1 MKGHHKP
8 KSYSQFPDPMAPASV
23 KASHDYGV
31 SYAKSIEAQWGG
43 LDDFSTGFGKRLVE
57 FERNRDY
64 ANGTQDTSIYKQ
76 ILNSMDTQA
85 GDGTL
90 LNLDWSP
97 VPIVPKFVRIVVNK
111 ILSRSFSPNVEA
123 IDPVSKDDKEKK
135 KVLAKFALEEKE
147 VIDEARELGLKTR
160 ANTEGL
166 PENSEEAEIF
176 LADSIKTSSEIA
188 AQLAT
193 RLTLEWNDF
202 DDNIFR
208 RSVEDL
214 VVNGMAVVKRSND
227 PSYGIKTEYVDPAQ
241 FIHSSTED
249 PNLSDIVY
257 AGHVKR
263 VSIQELKRMAG
274 TDIPEEQYQKIAKS
288 VMNRSYN
295 NAAQFNQTV
304 YDRSRGSHSYG
315 YDEYLVDVLDFEF
328 IGVDDMIYEEK
339 TSQFGNIGFYYKGE
353 SYKLPSDSV
362 YDREIHSM
370 PNMCVYGGSYVIGSQ
385 LLFDYGMKRDIPKNM
400 HDLTRARLS
409 YSVVAT
415 NFRRQMPKSMVS
427 SVIGFADQLQLTHL
441 KIQQAIAKAKPDGLI
456 VDIEGLENV
465 QLGAGGELQPL
476 DIQDIYEQTG
486 VFYYRSKNPEGGFQ
500 NPPVRPLD
508 NSIRNI
514 NELIGLYNHYL
525 RMIRDV
531 TGVNEVLDGSS
542 PKSDA
547 LVGVRQQQMAA
558 GNNAINDITNASSV
572 LYKRVCEDVV
582 KCLQV
587 LPVDSVIYLAYARA
601 IGSTS
606 MEILSSFATLP
617 MHNYGVIV
625 EREMSEDS
633 KLLLEQNIQQ
643 SLAQKE
649 IDLEDAMAIR
659 RLKDLDQA
667 EKLLIIRRK
676 RRISML
682 QQQQQQNMQL
692 QSQVNMQAQQQA
704 AQLRAQEIQLKAQA
718 DLQSIQ
724 AQGQIDMQLLQM
736 RQQLDGQVQMAKL
749 QASSQLSMADK
760 NFRMQLEQE
769 KDDRKDSRVDKQA
782 VAQSKLISQRKGVR
796 PELND
801 VETRD
806 IVKEL
811 MQR

>member
-1 MKGHHKP
+1 MKGHKP

-23 KASHDYGV
+23 KASEDYGIA
-31 SYAKSIEAQWGG
+31 YAKSIEAQWGG
-43 LDDFSTGFGKRLVE
+43 LDDFSHGFGKRLVE
-57 FERNRDY
+57 FNRNRDY

-111 ILSRSFSPNVEA
+111 ILSRKFRPNVEA
-123 IDPVSKDDKEKK
+123 IDPMSKDEKEKK
-135 KVLAKFALEEKE
+135 KILAKFAIEERE
-147 VIDEARELGLKTR
+147 VIEEAKSLGL
-160 ANTEGL
+160 NTAAVPEGL
-166 PENSEEAEIF
+166 PDNSEEAEIY
-176 LADSIKTSSEIA
+176 LADSIKTSAEVA

-193 RLTLEWNDF
+193 KLTLDWNDF
-202 DDNIFR
+202 DDVVFR
-208 RSVEDL
+208 RAVEDL

-227 PSYGIKTEYVDPAQ
+227 PTYGIKTEYVDPAQ

-249 PNLSDIVY
+249 PNFSDIVY

-263 VSIQELKRMAG
+263 MSIQELKRVAG
-274 TDIPEEQYQKIAKS
+274 TDIPEEQYKKIAKA
-288 VMNRSYN
+288 VMNRTYN

-304 YDRSRGSHSYG
+304 YDRTRGTHVYG

-328 IGVDDMIYEEK
+328 LGVDDMIYEEK
-339 TSQFGNIGFYYKGE
+339 TSQFGNVGFYYKGE
-353 SYKLPSDSV
+353 SYKLPNDSV
-362 YDREIHSM
+362 YDRKIHTM
-370 PNMCVYGGSYVIGSQ
+370 PNMCVYGGSYVIGSG
-385 LLFDYGMKRDIPKNM
+385 LLFGYGMKRDILRTCTTDSRSSFVQRSR
-400 HDLTRARLS
+400 HEL
-409 YSVVAT
+409 
-415 NFRRQMPKSMVS
+415 RRQMPKSMVS

-508 NSIRNI
+508 NTIRNI

-531 TGVNEVLDGSS
+531 TGVNEVLDGST
-542 PKSDA
+542 PKADA

-558 GNNAINDITNASSV
+558 GNNAINDITNGASV
-572 LYKRVCEDVV
+572 LYKRVCDDVV

-587 LPVDSVIYLAYARA
+587 LPPDSIIYEAYERA
-601 IGSTS
+601 IGTTS
-606 MEILSSFATLP
+606 MEVLSSFASLP
-617 MHNYGVIV
+617 LHNYGVIV
-625 EREMSEDS
+625 EREMSDEA

-643 SLAQKE
+643 SLAQRE

-667 EKLLIIRRK
+667 ERLLIIRRK
-676 RRISML
+676 RRIAAL
-682 QQQQQQNMQL
+682 QQQQQQQMQM
-692 QSQVNMQAQQQA
+692 QAQVNMQSQQAA
-704 AQLRAQEIQLKAQA
+704 AQLRMQEVQMKGQIDMQK
-718 DLQSIQ
+718 IQ
-724 AQGQIDMQLLQM
+724 AQGQIELQILQA
-736 RQQLDGQVQMAKL
+736 RQQMEGQVQMAKMQMNAQT
-749 QASSQLSMADK
+749 QAADK
-760 NFRMQLEQE
+760 QFRMDLERS
-769 KDDRKDSRVDKQA
+769 KDDRKDSRVEKQA
-782 VAQSKLISQRKGVR
+782 VAQSKLSLSVR
-796 PELND
+796 VRALSLRTKKTGTSSKN
-801 VETRD
+801 
-806 IVKEL
+806 
-811 MQR
+811 

>member
-1 MKGHHKP
+1 MKGQYKP

-23 KASHDYGV
+23 KASENYGIQ
-31 SYAKSIEAQWGG
+31 YAKSIEAQWGG

-57 FERNRDY
+57 FNRNRDY

-76 ILNSMDTQA
+76 ILSSMDTQG

-111 ILSRSFSPNVEA
+111 ILSRKFNPNVEA
-123 IDPVSKDDKEKK
+123 IDPLSKDEKEQKK
-135 KVLAKFALEEKE
+135 ILAKLAIEEKE
-147 VIDEARELGLKTR
+147 VIEEAKELGLDARVSTD
-160 ANTEGL
+160 GL
-166 PENSEEAEIF
+166 PENAEEAEIY
-176 LADSIKTSSEIA
+176 LSDSIKTSSEIA

-193 RLTLEWNDF
+193 RLTLDWNDF
-202 DDNIFR
+202 DENIFR

-214 VVNGMAVVKRSND
+214 VVNGMAVVKRTND
-227 PSYGIKTEYVDPAQ
+227 PGYGIRTDYVDPAQ

-249 PNLSDIVY
+249 PNFSDIVY

-263 VSIQELKRMAG
+263 ISIQELKRIAG
-274 TDIPEEQYQKIAKS
+274 TDIPEDQYKKIAKS

-304 YDRSRGSHSYG
+304 YDRSRGTHVYG
-315 YDEYLVDVLDFEF
+315 YDEYLIDVLDFEF

-339 TSQFGNIGFYYKGE
+339 ESQFGNVGFYYKGDI
-353 SYKLPSDSV
+353 YKLPSDSV
-362 YDREIHSM
+362 YDRKIHSM
-370 PNMCVYGGSYVIGSQ
+370 PNMCVYGGSYVIGSE

-415 NFRRQMPKSMVS
+415 NFRRAMPKSMVS

-508 NSIRNI
+508 NTIRNI

-542 PKSDA
+542 PQSDA
-547 LVGVRQQQMAA
+547 LVGVRQQQLAA

-572 LYKRVCEDVV
+572 IYRRVCEDIV
-582 KCLQV
+582 KCIQV
-587 LPVDSVIYLAYARA
+587 LPTESIIYQAYERA
-601 IGSTS
+601 IGRTS
-606 MEILSSFATLP
+606 MEIVSSFATLP
-617 MHNYGVIV
+617 MYNYGIIV
-625 EREMSEDS
+625 DREMSDED
-633 KLLLEQNIQQ
+633 KILLEQNIQQ
-643 SLAQKE
+643 SLAQRE

-667 EKLLIIRRK
+667 ERLLIIRRK
-676 RRISML
+676 RRIAML
-682 QQQQQQNMQL
+682 QQQQQQNMQ
-692 QSQVNMQAQQQA
+692 MQAQLNQQSQQA
-704 AQLRAQEIQLKAQA
+704 AAQMRMQEIQLKAQA
-718 DLQSIQ
+718 DMQRIQ
-724 AQGQIDMQLLQM
+724 TQGQIEMQILQM
-736 RQQLDGQVQMAKL
+736 KQSVESQLAMAKI
-749 QASSQLSMADK
+749 QMGGQQSAQDK
-760 NFRMQLEQE
+760 RFRMDLESQ

-782 VAQSKLISQRKGVR
+782 EAQSKLISQRKGDR
-796 PELND
+796 AELD
-801 VETRD
+801 STEQRD
-806 IVKEL
+806 IIKEL

>member
-1 MKGHHKP
+1 MKGRQKP
-8 KSYSQFPDPMAPASV
+8 KSYAQFPDPMAPASV
-23 KASHDYGV
+23 KASQAYGI

-57 FERNRDY
+57 FQRNRDY
-64 ANGTQDTSIYKQ
+64 AYGTQDTSIYKQ
-76 ILNSMDTQA
+76 ILNSMDTQG

-97 VPIVPKFVRIVVNK
+97 VPVIPKFVRIVVNK
-111 ILSRSFSPNVEA
+111 ILSRKFNPNVEA
-123 IDPVSKDDKEKK
+123 IDPMSRDEKEHK
-135 KVLAKFALEEKE
+135 KVLAKLAIEEKE
-147 VIDEARELGLKTR
+147 LIEEAKSLGLDTHV
-160 ANTEGL
+160 ATDGL
-166 PENSEEAEIF
+166 PDNSEEAEIY
-176 LADSIKTSSEIA
+176 LADSIKTSSEVA

-193 RLTLEWNDF
+193 RLTLDWNDF
-202 DDNIFR
+202 DENIFR
-208 RSVEDL
+208 RAVEDL

-227 PSYGIKTEYVDPAQ
+227 PTYGIKAEYVDPAQ

-249 PNLSDIVY
+249 PNFSDVVY

-263 VSIQELKRMAG
+263 VSIQDLKRMAG
-274 TDIPEEQYQKIAKS
+274 TDIPEEEYQKIAKS

-295 NAAQFNQTV
+295 NASQFNQTV
-304 YDRSRGSHSYG
+304 YDRSRGAHVYG

-328 IGVDDMIYEEK
+328 LGVDDMIYEEK
-339 TSQFGNIGFYYKGE
+339 ESKFGNVGFYHKGE
-353 SYKLPSDSV
+353 DYKLPSDSV
-362 YDREIHSM
+362 YDRKIHTM

-385 LLFDYGMKRDIPKNM
+385 LLFDYGMKRDVPKNM

-508 NSIRNI
+508 NTIRNI

-547 LVGVRQQQMAA
+547 LVGVRQQQLAA
-558 GNNAINDITNASSV
+558 GNNAINDITNAASV
-572 LYKRVCEDVV
+572 IYRRVCEDIV
-582 KCLQV
+582 KCVQV
-587 LPVDSVIYLAYARA
+587 LPVDSIIYQAYERA
-601 IGSTS
+601 IGKTS
-606 MEILSSFATLP
+606 MEILSSFAQLP
-617 MHNYGVIV
+617 LYNYGVLV
-625 EREMSEDS
+625 DREMSDED

-643 SLAQKE
+643 SLAQRE
-649 IDLEDAMAIR
+649 IDLEDAMAVR

-667 EKLLIIRRK
+667 ERLLIVRRK
-676 RRISML
+676 RRINML
-682 QQQQQQNMQL
+682 QQQQQQNMQMQNQL
-692 QSQVNMQAQQQA
+692 NMQSQQA
-704 AQLRAQEIQLKAQA
+704 AAQMRMQEIQMKLRPTCRRFRPKVRLRCSCCRCVSRWSRRCRWPACRCRVRCLSVTSSSA
-718 DLQSIQ
+718 WSWRTPRTIARTLGLRSRP
-724 AQGQIDMQLLQM
+724 LLSP
-736 RQQLDGQVQMAKL
+736 
-749 QASSQLSMADK
+749 SSSLSVRAHA
-760 NFRMQLEQE
+760 LS
-769 KDDRKDSRVDKQA
+769 SR
-782 VAQSKLISQRKGVR
+782 
-796 PELND
+796 
-801 VETRD
+801 T
-806 IVKEL
+806 
-811 MQR
+811 

>member
-1 MKGHHKP
+1 MKGHKP

-23 KASHDYGV
+23 KASESYGIA
-31 SYAKSIEAQWGG
+31 YAKSIEAQWGG
-43 LDDFSTGFGKRLVE
+43 LDDFSHGFGKRLVE
-57 FERNRDY
+57 FNRNRDY

-76 ILNSMDTQA
+76 ILNSMDTQT

-90 LNLDWSP
+90 LNLEFTP
-97 VPIVPKFVRIVVNK
+97 VPILPKFVRIVVNK
-111 ILSRSFSPNVEA
+111 ILSRKFRPNVEA
-123 IDPVSKDDKEKK
+123 IDPMSKDEKEKK
-135 KVLAKFALEEKE
+135 KILAKFAIEEKE
-147 VIDEARELGLKTR
+147 VIEEAKSLGL
-160 ANTEGL
+160 NTTAVPDGL
-166 PENSEEAEIF
+166 PDNSEEAEIY
-176 LADSIKTSSEIA
+176 LADSIKTSAEGA

-193 RLTLEWNDF
+193 KLTLDWNDF
-202 DDNIFR
+202 DDVVFR
-208 RSVEDL
+208 RAVEDL

-227 PSYGIKTEYVDPAQ
+227 PTYGIKTEYVDPAQ

-249 PNLSDIVY
+249 PSFSDIVY

-263 VSIQELKRMAG
+263 MSIQELKRVAG
-274 TDIPEEQYQKIAKS
+274 TDIPEEEYKKIAKA
-288 VMNRSYN
+288 VMNRTYN

-304 YDRSRGSHSYG
+304 YDRTRGTHAYG

-328 IGVDDMIYEEK
+328 LGVDDMIYEEK

-362 YDREIHSM
+362 YDRKIHTM
-370 PNMCVYGGSYVIGSQ
+370 PNMCVYGGSYVIGSG
-385 LLFDYGMKRDIPKNM
+385 LLFGYGMKRDIPKNM

-508 NSIRNI
+508 NTIRNI

-542 PKSDA
+542 PKGDA
-547 LVGVRQQQMAA
+547 LVGVRQQQLAA
-558 GNNAINDITNASSV
+558 GNNAINDITNGASV
-572 LYKRVCEDVV
+572 LYKRVCDDVV

-587 LPVDSVIYLAYARA
+587 LPPDSIIYEAYERA
-601 IGSTS
+601 IGTSS
-606 MEILSSFATLP
+606 MEIRH
-617 MHNYGVIV
+617 HNYGVIV
-625 EREMSEDS
+625 EREMPEEA

-643 SLAQKE
+643 SLAQRE

-667 EKLLIIRRK
+667 ERLLIIRRK
-676 RRISML
+676 RRIAAL
-682 QQQQQQNMQL
+682 QQQQQQQMQM
-692 QSQVNMQAQQQA
+692 QAQVNMQSQQAA
-704 AQLRAQEIQLKAQA
+704 AQLRMQEVQMKGQIDMQK
-718 DLQSIQ
+718 IQ
-724 AQGQIDMQLLQM
+724 AQGQVELQVLQA
-736 RQQLDGQVQMAKL
+736 RQQIEGQVQMAKMQMNAQA
-749 QASSQLSMADK
+749 QASDK
-760 NFRMQLEQE
+760 QFRMDLEKS
-769 KDDRKDSRVDKQA
+769 KDDRKDSRVEKQA
-782 VAQSKLISQRKGVR
+782 VAQSKLISQRKGTR
-796 PELND
+796 PELEDQENRD
-801 VETRD
+801 V
-806 IVKEL
+806 IQEL
-811 MQR
+811 MRR

>member
-8 KSYSQFPDPMAPASV
+8 KSYAQFPDPMAPASV
-23 KASHDYGV
+23 KASEDYGI

-57 FERNRDY
+57 FQRNRDY
-64 ANGTQDTSIYKQ
+64 ANGTQDTAVYKQ
-76 ILNSMDTQA
+76 ILNSMDTQG

-97 VPIVPKFVRIVVNK
+97 VPIIPKFVRIVVNK
-111 ILSRSFSPNVEA
+111 ILSRKFRPNVEA
-123 IDPVSKDDKEKK
+123 IDPMSKDEKEKK
-135 KVLAKFALEEKE
+135 KVLAKFAIEERE
-147 VIDEARELGLKTR
+147 VIEEAKALGLKT
-160 ANTEGL
+160 ASVPEGL
-166 PENSEEAEIF
+166 PNNSEEAEIY
-176 LADSIKTSSEIA
+176 LADSIKTSAEVA

-193 RLTLEWNDF
+193 KLTLDWNDF
-202 DDNIFR
+202 DDNVFR
-208 RSVEDL
+208 RAVEDL

-249 PNLSDIVY
+249 PNFSDIVY

-263 VSIQELKRMAG
+263 VSIQDLKRMAG
-274 TDIPEEQYQKIAKS
+274 TDIPEEEYQKIAKS

-295 NAAQFNQTV
+295 NASQFNQTV
-304 YDRSRGSHSYG
+304 YDRSRGAHVYG

-328 IGVDDMIYEEK
+328 LGVDDMIYEEK

-362 YDREIHSM
+362 YDRQIHTM
-370 PNMCVYGGSYVIGSQ
+370 PNMCVYGGSYVIGSG
-385 LLFDYGMKRDIPKNM
+385 LLFNYGMKRDIPKNM

-465 QLGAGGELQPL
+465 SLGNGGELQPL

-500 NPPVRPLD
+500 TPPVRPLD
-508 NSIRNI
+508 
-514 NELIGLYNHYL
+514 
-525 RMIRDV
+525 
-531 TGVNEVLDGSS
+531 GSS
-542 PKSDA
+542 PKADA
-547 LVGVRQQQMAA
+547 LVGVRQQQLAA
-558 GNNAINDITNASSV
+558 GNNAINDITNGASV

-587 LPVDSVIYLAYARA
+587 LPPESIIYGAYERA

-606 MEILSSFATLP
+606 MEILSSFASLP
-617 MHNYGVIV
+617 LHNYGVIV
-625 EREMSEDS
+625 EREMSDEA

-643 SLAQKE
+643 SLAQRE

-667 EKLLIIRRK
+667 ERLLIIRRK
-676 RRISML
+676 RRITAL
-682 QQQQQQNMQL
+682 QQQQQQQMQM
-692 QSQVNMQAQQQA
+692 QAQVNMQAQQAA
-704 AQLRAQEIQLKAQA
+704 AQMRMQEVQMKAQA
-718 DLQSIQ
+718 DLQKIQ
-724 AQGQIDMQLLQM
+724 AQGQVDMQLMQM
-736 RQQLDGQVQMAKL
+736 RQQVESQLQMAKL
-749 QASSQLSMADK
+749 QMSSQSQAADK
-760 NFRMQLEQE
+760 QFRMNLEKS
-769 KDDRKDSRVDKQA
+769 KDDRKDSRVEKQA
-782 VAQSKLISQRKGVR
+782 VAQSKLISQRKGTR
-796 PELND
+796 PELENQD
-801 VETRD
+801 SRD
-806 IVKEL
+806 IIQEL
-811 MQR
+811 MRR

>member
-1 MKGHHKP
+1 MKGHKP

-23 KASHDYGV
+23 KASESYGIA
-31 SYAKSIEAQWGG
+31 YAKSIEAQWGG
-43 LDDFSTGFGKRLVE
+43 LDDFSHGFGKRLVE
-57 FERNRDY
+57 FNRNRDY

-76 ILNSMDTQA
+76 ILNSMDTQT

-90 LNLDWSP
+90 LNLDFTP
-97 VPIVPKFVRIVVNK
+97 VPILPKFVRIVVNK
-111 ILSRSFSPNVEA
+111 ILSRKFRPNVEA
-123 IDPVSKDDKEKK
+123 IDPMSKDEKEKK
-135 KVLAKFALEEKE
+135 KILAKFAIEEKE
-147 VIDEARELGLKTR
+147 VIEEAKSLGL
-160 ANTEGL
+160 NTTAVPDGL
-166 PENSEEAEIF
+166 PDNSEEAEIY
-176 LADSIKTSSEIA
+176 LADSIKTSAEVA

-193 RLTLEWNDF
+193 KLTLDWNDF
-202 DDNIFR
+202 DDVVFR
-208 RSVEDL
+208 RAVEDL

-227 PSYGIKTEYVDPAQ
+227 PTYGIKTEYVDPAQ

-249 PNLSDIVY
+249 PSFSDIVY

-263 VSIQELKRMAG
+263 MSIQELKRVAG
-274 TDIPEEQYQKIAKS
+274 TDIPEEEYKKIAKA
-288 VMNRSYN
+288 VMNRTYN

-304 YDRSRGSHSYG
+304 YDRTRGTHAYG

-328 IGVDDMIYEEK
+328 LGVDDMIYEEK

-362 YDREIHSM
+362 YDRKIHTM
-370 PNMCVYGGSYVIGSQ
+370 PNMCVYGGSYVIGSG
-385 LLFDYGMKRDIPKNM
+385 LLFGYGMKRDIPKNM

-486 VFYYRSKNPEGGFQ
+486 VFYYSSKNPEGGFQ
-500 NPPVRPLD
+500 HPPVRPLD
-508 NSIRNI
+508 NTIRNI

-542 PKSDA
+542 PKGDA
-547 LVGVRQQQMAA
+547 LVGVRQQQLAA
-558 GNNAINDITNASSV
+558 GNNAINDITNGASV
-572 LYKRVCEDVV
+572 LYKRVCDDVV

-587 LPVDSVIYLAYARA
+587 LPPDSIIYEAYERA
-601 IGSTS
+601 IGTSS
-606 MEILSSFATLP
+606 MEILSSFAALP
-617 MHNYGVIV
+617 LHNYGVIV
-625 EREMSEDS
+625 EREMSEEA

-643 SLAQKE
+643 SLAQRE

-667 EKLLIIRRK
+667 ERLLIIRRK
-676 RRISML
+676 RRIAAL
-682 QQQQQQNMQL
+682 QQQQQQQMQM
-692 QSQVNMQAQQQA
+692 QAQVNMQSQQAA
-704 AQLRAQEIQLKAQA
+704 AQLRMQEVQMKGQIDMQK
-718 DLQSIQ
+718 IQ
-724 AQGQIDMQLLQM
+724 AQGQVELQVLQA
-736 RQQLDGQVQMAKL
+736 RQQIEGQVQMAKMQMNAQA
-749 QASSQLSMADK
+749 QASDK
-760 NFRMQLEQE
+760 QFRMDLEKS

-782 VAQSKLISQRKGVR
+782 VAQSKLISQRKGTR
-796 PELND
+796 PELEDQENRD
-801 VETRD
+801 V
-806 IVKEL
+806 IQEL
-811 MQR
+811 MRR